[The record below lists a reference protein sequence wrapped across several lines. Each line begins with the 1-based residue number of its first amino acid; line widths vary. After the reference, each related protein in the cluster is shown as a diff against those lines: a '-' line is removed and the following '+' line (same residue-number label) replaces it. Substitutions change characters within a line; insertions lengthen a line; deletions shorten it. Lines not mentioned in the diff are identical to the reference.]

1 MKRRRGKDLSH
12 VSHGR
17 VGHEEADQR
26 LLFAE
31 LIREVLHGA
40 HLLSHRLV
48 RVLRVLLVLLVLLV
62 LAVAPFAALLALSVL
77 AVLTLTLVS
86 VGGGRG
92 GLRLVIDDAPRA
104 VRELGGAV
112 AGARGQ
118 RRVGDG
124 RVGVGGDLSELE
136 LQRFELDPHRH
147 HLRVTGVGAK
157 DAWGPMSNF

>member
-1 MKRRRGKDLSH
+1 MKRRRGKDL
-12 VSHGR
+12 SHGR

-48 RVLRVLLVLLVLLV
+48 RVLLLVLLVL